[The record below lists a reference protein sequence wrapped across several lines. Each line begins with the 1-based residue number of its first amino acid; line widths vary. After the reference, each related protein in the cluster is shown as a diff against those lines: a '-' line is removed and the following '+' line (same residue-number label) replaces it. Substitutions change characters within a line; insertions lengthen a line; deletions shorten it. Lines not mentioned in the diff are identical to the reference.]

1 MAIPQHF
8 ITNNAKIKKRIITK
22 KLNNFNILLFLL
34 CMDFKTIKEIEALF
48 KCVSSNI
55 YYIYV

>member
-22 KLNNFNILLFLL
+22 KITPGNSGSERFIDFYVTSVLN
-34 CMDFKTIKEIEALF
+34 
-48 KCVSSNI
+48 
-55 YYIYV
+55 